1 MKKLLLCILSLVTFL
16 SVSAVC
22 FAGDIPE
29 TLLGD
34 DESQV
39 YFGEVKSVDG
49 TNITVIQFQN
59 IKGEFSEGSE
69 ISYTDFDFTPSP
81 IVGEVYLCGYID
93 KNNPLYLWEVTS
105 LDTKQLKLTSTIE
118 MSKRMQE
125 YLNDGKFEEKEEERL
140 LKLAVNKDAE
150 STTEETKTTDVLV
163 SNADRGEPQNIDA
176 QVNNNFYIIIITGV
190 ILIGVVGILM
200 FLWKKQ
206 KNSTSS

>member
-1 MKKLLLCILSLVTFL
+1 MKKLLLCILSLVTLL

-59 IKGEFSEGSE
+59 MKGEFSEGSE

>member
-1 MKKLLLCILSLVTFL
+1 M
-16 SVSAVC
+16 
-22 FAGDIPE
+22 GD
-29 TLLGD
+29 
-34 DESQV
+34 
-39 YFGEVKSVDG
+39 
-49 TNITVIQFQN
+49 
-59 IKGEFSEGSE
+59 
-69 ISYTDFDFTPSP
+69 
-81 IVGEVYLCGYID
+81 VYLCGYID